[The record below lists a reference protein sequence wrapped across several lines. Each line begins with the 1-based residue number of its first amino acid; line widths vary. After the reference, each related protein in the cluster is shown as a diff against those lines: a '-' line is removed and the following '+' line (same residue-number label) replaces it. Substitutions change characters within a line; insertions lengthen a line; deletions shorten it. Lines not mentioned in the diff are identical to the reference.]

1 MKSLNPF
8 NIVLA
13 IAIVI
18 LYFLHFAGSGKKS
31 ETAVTEVA
39 EDEMIYY
46 VNVDS
51 LNSKLD
57 FLAEK
62 QEVLGKKEQ
71 DADKLLRDKGAKLER
86 DIMAYQRRAQSG
98 ELTPK
103 QMQAEEAKFTRLQQ
117 EFMAEREAIT
127 SALLAEGQAT
137 NKELM
142 DLLNK
147 HITEFAEGK
156 NIKAIFAYSEAGN
169 ILYADK
175 KTDITD
181 LMLEKMN
188 KEKSGTEEPEP
199 ADTSAEKKDQ

>member
-13 IAIVI
+13 IAVVI
-18 LYFLHFAGSGKKS
+18 LYFLHFASSGKKS

-46 VNVDS
+46 VNVDT

-62 QEVLGKKEQ
+62 QEILGKKEQ
-71 DADKLLRDKGAKLER
+71 EADKMLREKGSKLER

-117 EFMAEREAIT
+117 EFMAERERIT
-127 SALLAEGQAT
+127 SALLAEGQET
-137 NKELM
+137 ILELM
-142 DLLNK
+142 YMLNK
-147 HITEFAEGK
+147 HINEFAEGK

-188 KEKSGTEEPEP
+188 KDKSGNEESEP
-199 ADTSAEKKDQ
+199 ADTTAEKKAQ

>member
-31 ETAVTEVA
+31 SATVTEVS
-39 EDEMIYY
+39 EDEIIYY

-51 LNSKLD
+51 LNGKLD

-71 DADKLLRDKGAKLER
+71 EADKLLRDKGSKLER

-103 QMQAEEAKFTRLQQ
+103 QMQAEEARFTRLQQ

-127 SALLAEGQAT
+127 NALLAEGQET

-142 DLLNK
+142 DMLNK
-147 HITEFAEGK
+147 HINEFAEGK

-188 KEKSGTEEPEP
+188 KEKPGSGKTEST
-199 ADTSAEKKDQ
+199 DTSKAEEQ

>member
-31 ETAVTEVA
+31 AATVA
-39 EDEMIYY
+39 EVSDDEIIYY
-46 VNVDS
+46 VNVDT
-51 LNSKLD
+51 LNSKLT

-62 QEVLGKKEQ
+62 QEVLGKKEME
-71 DADKLLRDKGAKLER
+71 ADKLLREKGSKLER

-103 QMQAEEAKFTRLQQ
+103 QMQAEEARFTRLQQ
-117 EFMAEREAIT
+117 EFMAERESIT

-142 DLLNK
+142 DMLNK
-147 HITEFAEGK
+147 HINEFAEGK
-156 NIKAIFAYSEAGN
+156 NIKAIFAYSEASN

-175 KTDITD
+175 KTDITA

-188 KEKSGTEEPEP
+188 KEKSGGGTTVP
-199 ADTSAEKKDQ
+199 ADTSKAEDQ

>member
-8 NIVLA
+8 NVVLA

-18 LYFLHFAGSGKKS
+18 LYILHFAGSGKKS
-31 ETAVTEVA
+31 DSTATEVA
-39 EDEMIYY
+39 SDEIIYY
-46 VNVDS
+46 VNVDT
-51 LNSKLD
+51 LNSKLN

-62 QEVLGKKEQ
+62 QEVLGKKEME
-71 DADKLLRDKGAKLER
+71 ADKLLREKGSKLER

-103 QMQAEEAKFTRLQQ
+103 QMQAEEARFAKLQQ

-142 DLLNK
+142 EMLNK
-147 HITEFAEGK
+147 HINEFAEGK
-156 NIKAIFAYSEAGN
+156 NIKAIFGYSEAGN

-175 KTDITD
+175 KTDITN
-181 LMLEKMN
+181 LMLDKMN
-188 KEKSGTEEPEP
+188 KGKSESGNKEK
-199 ADTSAEKKDQ
+199 ADTSKAEE